1 MPHKFHLYIIL
12 SKTKTLSGSP
22 LTILSRS
29 NLKPINEIA
38 ASKCPCQAEEKCPWT
53 IELNKFNPEIDAN
66 LELKKKVKE
75 LKSHARLD
83 LQEASSLSRNILYKP

>member
-1 MPHKFHLYIIL
+1 MNIHVYGL
-12 SKTKTLSGSP
+12 SKTKSLSGSP

-38 ASKCPCQAEEKCPWT
+38 ASTCPCQPEEKCPWT
-53 IELNKFNPEIDAN
+53 VELNKFNPEIDAN
-66 LELKKKVKE
+66 QELKKKVKE

-83 LQEASSLSRNILYKP
+83 KIYNCLFH